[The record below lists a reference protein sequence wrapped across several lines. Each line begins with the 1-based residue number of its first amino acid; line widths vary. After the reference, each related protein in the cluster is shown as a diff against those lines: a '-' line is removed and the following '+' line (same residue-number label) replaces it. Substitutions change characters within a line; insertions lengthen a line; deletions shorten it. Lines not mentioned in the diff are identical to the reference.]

1 MFKFVKKMND
11 ALVKRA
17 VSLDVNVGEMRC
29 EIWGMSNWIVDSIL
43 EKTVCED
50 LHYIGTDICWEK
62 PSQQKK
68 LSHNSENSRRKDY
81 EQVIRVKKD
90 LKDLNTTDL
99 DFPEGTQLFINSTL
113 CPYYRVLWN
122 KYKKLWINKKK
133 NIFCIKN
140 MSKEA
145 LHDYFSKI

>member
-1 MFKFVKKMND
+1 M
-11 ALVKRA
+11 
-17 VSLDVNVGEMRC
+17 
-29 EIWGMSNWIVDSIL
+29 
-43 EKTVCED
+43 
-50 LHYIGTDICWEK
+50 
-62 PSQQKK
+62 
-68 LSHNSENSRRKDY
+68 
-81 EQVIRVKKD
+81 IRIKKD

-145 LHDYFSKI
+145 LHDYFSKIYAQCYSLSIIHFLVFQTYGLALQFSTQPHNLAYIKKSINPLIRNNQKLLDTL